1 MAVNKVGKRESG
13 VEEGVRYIDFEL
25 LIELLTTV
33 ALSQKAMSYQAS
45 SATQPNDVYFMKIL
59 FLIEKIHFSPGHIK
73 QQHQNQKNVDL
84 LCQIE
89 KFFPQKFKSQ
99 KREYADLL
107 IESGRQVKVTSIV
120 LGSAKKVNKNKE
132 RDQDEE
138 VFALFIK

>member
-1 MAVNKVGKRESG
+1 
-13 VEEGVRYIDFEL
+13 
-25 LIELLTTV
+25 
-33 ALSQKAMSYQAS
+33 
-45 SATQPNDVYFMKIL
+45 MKIL

-89 KFFPQKFKSQ
+89 KFFPYKFKSQ

-107 IESGRQVKVTSIV
+107 IESGRQVKVTSEV

-132 RDQDEE
+132 KDQDEE
-138 VFALFIK
+138 LFALFIK